1 MLRFKT
7 HNEKYLCFKKIAKF
21 KKKLVKFRNFFY
33 TRKNLIVRFKMQYD
47 VANDIIIQC
56 ELLFHFST
64 SVGFFGVSKTK
75 NCNFGL
81 RLAITQKLC

>member
-56 ELLFHFST
+56 
-64 SVGFFGVSKTK
+64 SVRQLVFVGLVKRKIAILDFDLQLRKNYVS
-75 NCNFGL
+75 
-81 RLAITQKLC
+81 